1 MRKLTELPS
10 ALTLA
15 CRWEELAQICLCN
28 LDFIQTKCEAGMTV
42 ELVEDFDRAL
52 GQAAA
57 LSDFPAIREQLVAFR
72 AFVKAQGHRL
82 ALMPDLTLQQACNE
96 PDSSPV
102 SQIAWL
108 KVRKAM
114 EGGAAMDRRTVTTP
128 LLEFTNKAQLPSIVL
143 FTLEGHTDSVTAV
156 RFLHKPDARQLIT
169 ASTAALLPLPYAP
182 SPLLCSP

>member
-1 MRKLTELPS
+1 MADANGVS
-10 ALTLA
+10 DG
-15 CRWEELAQICLCN
+15 LAQ
-28 LDFIQTKCEAGMTV
+28 FEEWYMQAGTPEV
-42 ELVEDFDRAL
+42 VATS
-52 GQAAA
+52 AW
-57 LSDFPAIREQLVAFR
+57 EQR
-72 AFVKAQGHRL
+72 TGIYS
-82 ALMPDLTLQQACNE
+82 LTLQQACNE